1 MILSKSPNRSKT
13 RLMCTV
19 RSSHIYQSMS
29 RCRWELSRC
38 QGRGRRER
46 TDSGGRQPAQ
56 GSRSLPEASRARLGE
71 NSGRAGLTSA
81 APYSIVTFPFLF
93 AVMFGD
99 CGHGTV
105 MLLAALWMVLNE
117 RRLLSQKTDNEVSAR
132 RAAPRFREVGSSV
145 LNVFV
150 MFAP

>member
-1 MILSKSPNRSKT
+1 
-13 RLMCTV
+13 
-19 RSSHIYQSMS
+19 
-29 RCRWELSRC
+29 
-38 QGRGRRER
+38 
-46 TDSGGRQPAQ
+46 
-56 GSRSLPEASRARLGE
+56 
-71 NSGRAGLTSA
+71 
-81 APYSIVTFPFLF
+81 
-93 AVMFGD
+93 MFGD